1 MLESS
6 VVTCKHVWWIDMK
19 AVDGVYPGVCK
30 ICGEKRDFPLFPKVS
45 RMGQGARRRKI
56 EIVD

>member
-6 VVTCKHVWWIDMK
+6 AVTCKHVWWIDMK
-19 AVDGVYPGVCK
+19 AVDGVFPAVCK
-30 ICGEKRDFPLFPKVS
+30 ICHERRDFSQWPKVS

-56 EIVD
+56 EMVD

>member
-1 MLESS
+1 
-6 VVTCKHVWWIDMK
+6 MK